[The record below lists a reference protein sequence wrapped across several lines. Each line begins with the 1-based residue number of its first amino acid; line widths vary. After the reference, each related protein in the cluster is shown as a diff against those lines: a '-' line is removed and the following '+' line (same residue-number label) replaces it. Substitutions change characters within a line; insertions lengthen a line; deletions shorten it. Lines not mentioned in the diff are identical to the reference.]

1 MSAMSRRLTVRLL
14 TVALPLALV
23 ATAAFK
29 VGEYVQGQPH
39 MEAAMTAMNTA
50 MDHLKAA
57 AEDKGGHKAKAMM
70 HLKEAIAQTQAG
82 IDFAKANH

>member
-1 MSAMSRRLTVRLL
+1 MFVMSRRLTVRLL

-39 MEAAMTAMNTA
+39 MEAAMTALVSAN
-50 MDHLKAA
+50 DHLKMAT
-57 AEDKGGHKAKAMM
+57 EDKGGHRAKAMV
-70 HLKEAIAQTQAG
+70 HIKEAIAQVQAG
-82 IDFAKANH
+82 IDFAKATH

>member
-39 MEAAMTAMNTA
+39 MEAAMTSMNTA
-50 MDHLKAA
+50 MEHLKAA
-57 AEDKGGHKAKAMM
+57 AEDKGGHRAKAIM
-70 HLKEAIAQTQAG
+70 HLKEAISQTQAG

>member
-39 MEAAMTAMNTA
+39 MEAALTALQSAKT
-50 MDHLKAA
+50 HLKEAA
-57 AEDKGGHKAKAMM
+57 DDKGGHKAAAVKAVD
-70 HLKEAIAQTQAG
+70 EAIMHVQAG
-82 IDFAKANH
+82 IDYAKKNH

>member
-1 MSAMSRRLTVRLL
+1 MSAKPRRLMMRIL

-39 MEAAMTAMNTA
+39 MEAAMTALVSAN
-50 MDHLKAA
+50 DHLKMAT
-57 AEDKGGHKAKAMM
+57 EDKGGHRAKAMM
-70 HLKEAIAQTQAG
+70 HIKEAIAQVQAG

>member
-1 MSAMSRRLTVRLL
+1 MSARSRRFTVRLL

-50 MDHLKAA
+50 MDHLKEA

>member
-39 MEAAMTAMNTA
+39 MAAAMESLKSAKT
-50 MDHLKAA
+50 HLQEA
-57 AEDKGGHKAKAMM
+57 AEDKGGHRAAAIKHVDEAM
-70 HLKEAIAQTQAG
+70 KQVQAG
-82 IDFAKANH
+82 IDYAAAH

>member
-50 MDHLKAA
+50 MEHLKEAT
-57 AEDKGGHKAKAMM
+57 EDKGGHKAKAIM
-70 HLKEAIAQTQAG
+70 HLKAAIEQTQAG
-82 IDFAKANH
+82 IDYAKANH

>member
-1 MSAMSRRLTVRLL
+1 MSSTSRRLTVRLL

-39 MEAAMTAMNTA
+39 MEAAMTAMNSA
-50 MDHLKAA
+50 MDHLKEA
-57 AEDKGGHKAKAMM
+57 AEDKGGHKAKAIM
-70 HLKEAIAQTQAG
+70 HLKAAIEQTQAG

>member
-1 MSAMSRRLTVRLL
+1 MSAPSRRFMVRVL

-29 VGEYVQGQPH
+29 AGEYVQGQPH
-39 MEAAMTAMNTA
+39 MEAALTAMNGA
-50 MDHLKAA
+50 MGHLKEA
-57 AEDKGGHKAKAMM
+57 AEDKGGHKAKAIM
-70 HLKEAIAQTQAG
+70 HLKAAIEQTQAG